1 MSVRRLVLGLLVT
14 ALATAALGWLARA
27 PWDPP
32 GHDAAVLRLSWR
44 MRSAGTEVCRPRT
57 QAELEALPAHMRTLE
72 LCERQVLSYRLVLQL
87 DDAAPDT
94 LRVLPGG
101 IRRDRPA
108 FVLNE
113 IRIAPAAHRV
123 RVRFEQ
129 DGGSGSGGGAGLML
143 AIDTVLHARAG
154 RVELITLDADA
165 ARLVHRT
172 APSAPTGGRSSRAT
186 PVTPDRRSPY
196 R

>member
-1 MSVRRLVLGLLVT
+1 MSLRRLVLGLVVT
-14 ALATAALGWLARA
+14 AFAMSALGWLARA

-32 GHDAAVLRLSWR
+32 AHDAALLRLSWR
-44 MRSAGTEVCRPRT
+44 MRSAGTELCRPRT
-57 QAELEALPAHMRTLE
+57 QAELDALPAHMRTPE
-72 LCERQVLSYRLVLQL
+72 VCERQVLSYRLVLQL

-113 IRIAPAAHRV
+113 TRISPAAHRV

-129 DGGSGSGGGAGLML
+129 ESGAGVGSRSGRVL
-143 AIDTVLHARAG
+143 AIDTVVQARAG
-154 RVELITLDADA
+154 GVELITLDASA
-165 ARLVHRT
+165 SRLVHRT
-172 APSAPTGGRSSRAT
+172 SASAPDGS
-186 PVTPDRRSPY
+186 DRLQREP
-196 R
+196 

>member
-44 MRSAGTEVCRPRT
+44 MRSAGTELCRPRT
-57 QAELEALPAHMRTLE
+57 QAELEALPPHMRTAE

-108 FVLNE
+108 FVLHE
-113 IRIAPAAHRV
+113 MRISPAAHRV

-129 DGGSGSGGGAGLML
+129 EGGSGSGGGAGLTL
-143 AIDTVLHARAG
+143 AIDTVLHARPG
-154 RVELITLDADA
+154 RVELITLDANA

-172 APSAPTGGRSSRAT
+172 APGAPMGRRSPRTTS
-186 PVTPDRRSPY
+186 VTPDRRSLY